1 MFPDSRVHDSFQ
13 FLSCHLLLLF
23 LASLHLFDHTD
34 LPAVLLN
41 VRQVSEEVKQVCCS
55 KMEGLN
61 VLHLRLSPRTLM
73 GKECFTPPVALPYGA
88 VSPVSSTP
96 SLREEFKVWCSAAGG
111 MALSRTST
119 LNEERR
125 RSLVSLRTSSIE
137 VNSLSRQ
144 LSQRSWIEKTFIKR
158 ECCHFIP
165 STRDPTR
172 CCCGRVENWHVGL
185 NKQDD
190 DDDHRRGGERWHPMR
205 HTDVYP
211 TDAYGTIEFQGGPHP
226 SKAQYIRLS
235 SLDSRPE
242 SVVHLLTK
250 FWGLELPK
258 LLITVHGGLL
268 NFDLQPKL
276 KRVFRKG
283 LLKAAR
289 TTGAWIITNGTN
301 TGVTKHVGDAISDRT
316 AKAKNKVVAIGVAP
330 WGIVERKEDLVGR
343 DVVVPYHCVTS
354 TKINSSVLNSN
365 HSYFLLAD
373 NGTVGKYGGEIIF
386 RRKLE
391 KYIAQQK
398 ICMTNDFKG
407 RGVPVICVVL
417 EGGANTVRAVLE
429 YVTDSPPVPVVVCD
443 GSGRAAD
450 LLAFAHKYTLE
461 DGTMPESLRDQLIMT
476 IQKVFQY
483 SLEQAE
489 KLFIELMLCVKKK
502 ELITIFRMGEG
513 AQDIDLAIL
522 TALLKGT
529 NASAMDQLNLVLAWD
544 RVDIARSH
552 IFVYGQEW
560 PEGGL
565 EQAMMDALI
574 NDRVDFV
581 KLLLENGVS
590 MHTFLTIDRL
600 EELYNTKQG
609 PSNTLKYLTKDVLK
623 HPTSSQRYILPEIG
637 LVIQHLMGGAFR
649 SSYCRRHFRQKYYA
663 FRQSK
668 VSSNSATLGNVVT
681 TIPHLV
687 NTRPVE
693 YLFEYPF
700 HDLMLWAVLMKRQRM
715 ALFMWQHGE
724 EAMAKAL
731 VACKLYRAM
740 AHEADQDDLEIELS
754 EEFRS
759 YSNEF
764 QVLALELLE
773 HCYKLDDDYSQQLLT
788 YEIKTFSEQTNLS
801 LAVAANHRQFIAHTA
816 CQVLLND
823 LWIGGMRMRKN
834 TSLKVILGILFP
846 PYMLALDF
854 KSREELQLMPQ
865 TMEEHLDELEDS
877 DAGSQRRVSLSSFD
891 ESQHQGHDLMA
902 EEASENSIP
911 MHSTAPKNENGSVPM
926 DASTMSALP
935 LKRKKSQLRAS
946 KKLYEFYN
954 APITKFWLHTLG
966 YLAFLCIFMY
976 TVLAKLQETPQW
988 QELYVM
994 AYISTLAVE
1003 KIRQIIASEP
1013 TKVSMK
1019 MRMYIGRVWN
1029 LWDTLAIVLF
1039 AVGVV
1044 LRCFPTYIKDAQL
1057 VYVIDVV
1064 LWNMRIL
1071 EILSVNQYL
1080 GPYVKIIAKL
1090 IRDMAY
1096 YLIILF
1102 IVVTSYGVVR
1112 QAIHFQNTEVSWPRA
1127 LRNIWFYPYWM
1138 IYGELFAE
1146 EIDPCEQ
1153 EKGCSVYGA
1162 WVSPALMCIYLLIAN
1177 ILGVNLLIA
1186 RFNAT
1191 FIRNNA
1197 YSREIWMFQRYQLII
1212 EYEMRPILPPPLII
1226 LTHLYLAFKYCRRR
1240 CKGKRDF
1247 FDNGLKLFLSREDT
1261 EKLHDFEEECM
1272 EDFFREKEH
1281 KFQSSS
1287 EERVRVINERVEAM
1301 TLRLE
1306 DLNTKE
1312 SSLRLSLQT
1321 VDYRLMRL
1329 EEIASGTNEALT
1341 LLRTLLARQ
1350 TTPPPPPP
1358 LHNIPGVTISHTPT
1372 SGIPHEEVVIDS
1384 ERDLKRSGSPGPC
1397 LASWRNESVG
1407 GMGSTGEDEVMYS
1420 QPSPLLVH
1428 SKRPVREEY
1437 LRHFTS
1443 YTHTRQLSGES
1454 FSRISLEDAEAAE
1467 TPQQAGEVQQFVN
1480 PPTSVP
1486 DANTVLNRES
1496 TSDQDLSHESLQ
1508 QRRSG
1513 SNRLSLNITRAQS
1526 VGRVRSRSLLSP
1538 SVRFHEPAN
1547 SGSGGMAEAGSSHDK
1562 ESTGPVPPGTATVT
1576 PPRLAQLDLSGSQ
1589 HLHVVGVGLP
1599 ANTPISPVLTPLS
1612 PTHPHSSTA
1621 AFTAPDPD
1629 ILPSAVRELCSVFT
1643 PLLSEY
1649 STITDNI
1656 DVSCFR
1662 NLSPPRSPV
1671 PSGMTM
1677 SDPMGA
1683 VTPGSTRKRT
1693 ESVSSKVKREELME
1707 AEETERLKMEGL
1719 IRSRL
1724 RQISQDDASGSISD
1738 IARLV
1743 VSEME
1748 MNQTATPPEDEDED
1762 RVHETSAEMSE
1773 DVAEEVIFTTSE
1785 ADSSDKILPVV

>member
-1 MFPDSRVHDSFQ
+1 M
-13 FLSCHLLLLF
+13 
-23 LASLHLFDHTD
+23 
-34 LPAVLLN
+34 
-41 VRQVSEEVKQVCCS
+41 
-55 KMEGLN
+55 
-61 VLHLRLSPRTLM
+61 
-73 GKECFTPPVALPYGA
+73 
-88 VSPVSSTP
+88 
-96 SLREEFKVWCSAAGG
+96 
-111 MALSRTST
+111 
-119 LNEERR
+119 
-125 RSLVSLRTSSIE
+125 
-137 VNSLSRQ
+137 VNSVNWHSGRKFHLQVPALKRSSDAVRHQ
-144 LSQRSWIEKTFIKR
+144 WNHRASMEVTKSQRSWIEKTFIKR

-429 YVTDSPPVPVVVCD
+429 YVTDSPPVPVVV
-443 GSGRAAD
+443 
-450 LLAFAHKYTLE
+450 
-461 DGTMPESLRDQLIMT
+461 TMPESLRDQLIMT

-560 PEGGL
+560 P
-565 EQAMMDALI
+565 
-574 NDRVDFV
+574 
-581 KLLLENGVS
+581 
-590 MHTFLTIDRL
+590 
-600 EELYNTKQG
+600 KQG

-663 FRQSK
+663 FRQS

-891 ESQHQGHDLMA
+891 ESQVMADFKDLMA

-1358 LHNIPGVTISHTPT
+1358 LHNIPVQDLVWLLGEMRVL
-1372 SGIPHEEVVIDS
+1372 EEWEAQ
-1384 ERDLKRSGSPGPC
+1384 ER
-1397 LASWRNESVG
+1397 
-1407 GMGSTGEDEVMYS
+1407 M
-1420 QPSPLLVH
+1420 
-1428 SKRPVREEY
+1428 
-1437 LRHFTS
+1437 
-1443 YTHTRQLSGES
+1443 
-1454 FSRISLEDAEAAE
+1454 ISLEDAEAAE